1 MCVARMLQKQGK
13 RVEAISAYNDFLAQ
27 HPYAPERTVVMETLA
42 QLGIAPPA
50 APTPPMVKLVNPPG
64 AP

>member
-1 MCVARMLQKQGK
+1 MLQKQGK
-13 RVEAISAYNDFLAQ
+13 RAEAIAAYNDFLTQ

-42 QLGIAPPA
+42 QLGVAPPPA
-50 APTPPMVKLVNPPG
+50 APALPTVKLVKPPG